1 MHMQKLK
8 IKFIAI
14 GFQFLSPLVTENALH
29 RAIVLYYSS
38 LKTLLSQNDD
48 IELNPGH
55 MST

>member
-1 MHMQKLK
+1 MQKLK
-8 IKFIAI
+8 ITNLAI
-14 GFQFLSPLVTENALH
+14 GLKFLSLLVTENTLH

-38 LKTLLSQNDD
+38 LKTLLSRNDA